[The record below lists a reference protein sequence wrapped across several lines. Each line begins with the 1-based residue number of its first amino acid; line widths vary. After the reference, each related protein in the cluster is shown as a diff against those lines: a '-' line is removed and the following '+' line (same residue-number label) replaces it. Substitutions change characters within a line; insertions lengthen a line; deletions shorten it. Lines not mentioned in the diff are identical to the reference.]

1 VSSYDTRFELRK
13 RRVMQIP
20 REQVLEF
27 VSKGL
32 GDRLAAAQ
40 EELPAYVDT
49 DRDARLLDTLGIDPV
64 ALRCQF
70 NGNGVGE

>member
-1 VSSYDTRFELRK
+1 
-13 RRVMQIP
+13 MQIP

-27 VSKGL
+27 VSKAP
-32 GDRLAAAQ
+32 GDRLAAAHEQ
-40 EELPAYVDT
+40 LPDYVDT

-70 NGNGVGE
+70 NGNRVGE